1 MSSTAYS
8 KNMSSNGC
16 SSRAT
21 STQSSGYDSDASVSS
36 FSADFDEIG
45 ARRNQDQG
53 AEQEAQTTTKV
64 DMIDVKDKR
73 IYKEDVNGYKGV
85 CAIVRFGVLFTGDD
99 DYEIEWNNT
108 LTLHRLSWS
117 DNCNLEGQEGIV
129 SNDGV
134 NGWAGWDDN
143 EKCYLRYDK
152 GIYEHDGCMKIEK
165 IERFISQDDDVAHCS
180 YVFTKGKSK
189 GTSCTRKSVDDS
201 SMCVKHSSKKNTGSD
216 SETKSDGEKADI
228 CSYVFTKGKSK
239 GESCTKE
246 SVGDSSMCVK
256 HSSRK
261 NSGSYSEAKS
271 DGEKAD
277 TCSYVFTKGKS
288 KGESCAKESVGD
300 SSMCV
305 KHSSRK
311 NSGSDSEA
319 KSDSEKADICSYVFT
334 KGKSKGESCTKES
347 VGDSSMCVKHSS
359 RKNSGSDSSGEV
371 ENKKIEKI
379 KQQPEESSIMSSMA
393 ESKNMLMTSVTDKIV
408 ELFSTGFKEKYASKA
423 QEIIESEEFQK
434 ILSDFGEQVKNT
446 DKTKK
451 KSSNASVKKRK
462 NKSKPKDKEAPKKAV
477 TSFLH
482 FSAHKRSI
490 ASEENPPRKLGAKEL
505 GAMWKE
511 LTDSEKK
518 PYAEQAEE
526 DAKRYSEEM
535 KDYTPSTEFNQ
546 KLSDWETSCSDDSDD
561 EKKSHRKTKT
571 KKKKTTGPKKPVNCF
586 IHFTNVKKPEIIA
599 SNPELKTTEISSFLG
614 KLWREKYKDQEAGN
628 EFIEMAK
635 NDKARYN
642 KEMENWSDGGEDIAC
657 APSAKKSS
665 KKKSSKKKS
674 SKKKSVDE
682 KSADDTSD
690 EKSDNGYDEFCETE
704 RATLYAKN
712 PDMDETKIV
721 KKIEKAWNKMN
732 KT

>member
-216 SETKSDGEKADI
+216 SETKSDG
-228 CSYVFTKGKSK
+228 
-239 GESCTKE
+239 
-246 SVGDSSMCVK
+246 
-256 HSSRK
+256 
-261 NSGSYSEAKS
+261 
-271 DGEKAD
+271 
-277 TCSYVFTKGKS
+277 
-288 KGESCAKESVGD
+288 
-300 SSMCV
+300 
-305 KHSSRK
+305 
-311 NSGSDSEA
+311 
-319 KSDSEKADICSYVFT
+319 EKADICSYVFT